1 MLSHSFDTVTVDQA
15 PVTRDQRS
23 DLRMFTS
30 GDAGFLFCLFLFKDD
45 LEAFYFFLDDR
56 REDEQ
61 GDQVRD
67 RHESIG
73 NIGKVPH
80 QIEGLGSAYINDQ
93 EKTMR

>member
-30 GDAGFLFCLFLFKDD
+30 GDAGFLFCLFFFKDN
-45 LEAFYFFLDDR
+45 LEAFYFFPDDR

-61 GDQVRD
+61 GDQVRN

-73 NIGKVPH
+73 DIGKVPTPDR
-80 QIEGLGSAYINDQ
+80 GSG
-93 EKTMR
+93 